1 MAAKA
6 YNNYVCNNS
15 HGLINSVSVCVR
27 ERERVV
33 CECINIYVMCCRRRR
48 LRRLRRHSCFLRSH
62 ATHTFRKQNFISDAD
77 FVSSFTVFSV
87 FYLCLCLCLRF
98 HVVFVFCVLFMF
110 LFGCSFSLCVVESA
124 VTHNEW
130 KNLSFVS
137 SSTNAQLRAHN
148 GKLQGLKWKRDPP
161 PPSLHS
167 LTLSELPTRFTY
179 QRVLLLYVGVASRL
193 SERFAVVFVVAI
205 RLACYYIIIIFYNCK
220 LPYNAANAIV
230 SSARAERVLGHDM
243 GFFFCI
249 FKGFGSV
256 FFFNY
261 YYYWLSFFY

>member
-1 MAAKA
+1 
-6 YNNYVCNNS
+6 
-15 HGLINSVSVCVR
+15 
-27 ERERVV
+27 
-33 CECINIYVMCCRRRR
+33 
-48 LRRLRRHSCFLRSH
+48 
-62 ATHTFRKQNFISDAD
+62 
-77 FVSSFTVFSV
+77 
-87 FYLCLCLCLRF
+87 
-98 HVVFVFCVLFMF
+98 MF

-148 GKLQGLKWKRDPP
+148 GKLQGLKWKTDPP
-161 PPSLHS
+161 TPLTPLPHS
-167 LTLSELPTRFTY
+167 LELPTRFTY

-193 SERFAVVFVVAI
+193 SERFAVLFVVAI

-243 GFFFCI
+243 GFF
-249 FKGFGSV
+249 SV
-256 FFFNY
+256 FLRDLEVFFFFNY